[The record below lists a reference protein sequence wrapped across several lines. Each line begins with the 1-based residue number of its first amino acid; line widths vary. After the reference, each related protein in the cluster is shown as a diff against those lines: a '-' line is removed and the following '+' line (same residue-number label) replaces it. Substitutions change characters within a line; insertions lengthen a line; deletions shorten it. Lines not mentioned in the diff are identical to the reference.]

1 MSRSTWPLVI
11 AALLVPLVLLLPP
24 AAAYIHAVSEHNS
37 SMDFSDLPALFGA
50 PLPRLGLLGFLV
62 EARPSNACQALE
74 PPPGPNASVFVAL
87 VRRYD
92 CDFDLKVL
100 HAQQAGF
107 GAAVVHNVGSDKL
120 LNMFWNDERV
130 REQVS
135 IPAVFVGET
144 TAEYLRAA
152 FTYDKGAHVVLMPE
166 SIFPLGYYLVPFTGV
181 VGVIIA
187 VMCTILIVRCIQ
199 HRKRLR
205 RNRLSKEQLKKIPVH
220 KYKKGDE
227 YDVCAICLDEY
238 EEGDRLRILPCAHAY
253 HSRCVDPWLTRTRKT
268 CPVCKQRALHSPD
281 DSDSEGEEH
290 GGPDPPP
297 GDGDP
302 PSETT
307 PLLSPAAPSF
317 GSLDPVPPGPV
328 LV

>member
-220 KYKKGDE
+220 KYKKASPGCTILHPPA
-227 YDVCAICLDEY
+227 CASVSSA
-238 EEGDRLRILPCAHAY
+238 G
-253 HSRCVDPWLTRTRKT
+253 LTR
-268 CPVCKQRALHSPD
+268 VSLQGMNMMS
-281 DSDSEGEEH
+281 
-290 GGPDPPP
+290 
-297 GDGDP
+297 
-302 PSETT
+302 
-307 PLLSPAAPSF
+307 APSAWTSMRRVT
-317 GSLDPVPPGPV
+317 GSASCRAPTPTTAGAWTRG
-328 LV
+328 

>member
-1 MSRSTWPLVI
+1 MLLCSCIVVSYCPMILCNCIATSQCPTLLCSCTPPVSHNSLQLPHTFPISQAPLQPDY
-11 AALLVPLVLLLPP
+11 APPLSPNYPQSFVASPQDPLQCPP
-24 AAAYIHAVSEHNS
+24 PSHNPLQVSEHNS
-37 SMDFSDLPALFGA
+37 SMDFSDLPAIFGA

-62 EARPSNACQALE
+62 EARPSNACQTLE

-107 GAAVVHNVGSDKL
+107 GAAVVHNVGSDNL
-120 LNMFWNDERV
+120 LNMVWNDERV

-152 FTYDKGAHVVLMPE
+152 FTYDKGAHVVLIPE

-187 VMCTILIVRCIQ
+187 VMCTILGIQ
-199 HRKRLR
+199 DLAGQSQRGRGLRAQPPYLRK
-205 RNRLSKEQLKKIPVH
+205 SF
-220 KYKKGDE
+220 
-227 YDVCAICLDEY
+227 
-238 EEGDRLRILPCAHAY
+238 
-253 HSRCVDPWLTRTRKT
+253 
-268 CPVCKQRALHSPD
+268 CPTS
-281 DSDSEGEEH
+281 
-290 GGPDPPP
+290 GP
-297 GDGDP
+297 
-302 PSETT
+302 
-307 PLLSPAAPSF
+307 
-317 GSLDPVPPGPV
+317 
-328 LV
+328 